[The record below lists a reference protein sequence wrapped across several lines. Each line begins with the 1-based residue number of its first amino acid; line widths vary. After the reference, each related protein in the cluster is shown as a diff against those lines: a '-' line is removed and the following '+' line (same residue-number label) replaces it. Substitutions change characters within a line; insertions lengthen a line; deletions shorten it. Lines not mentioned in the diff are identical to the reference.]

1 MTLDQK
7 QQTALFRYAVIAP
20 LVTGTAQPGISN
32 RAFFRQAAEKSY
44 PSQDGAQK
52 KLSASTIEK
61 WYFAFQKG
69 GFDALL
75 PSGRSDAG
83 KSRKLDDDLQERIR
97 YFKKEHPRMTAAEI
111 FRRLRADGSIH
122 TGEVSQA
129 TVERFVRCIMQEEG
143 SAVTKDMRRYERE
156 HINEVWCGDTCYGP
170 FLKTPEGKK
179 RVYILALIDDASRY
193 IVGADLFFQD
203 KFENLMTVIRSAVS
217 KHGRPGLFNFD
228 NGSSYHNL
236 QMELLAARIGSAV
249 HFNRPYTPVGKAKIE
264 RWFSTLKMQYLS
276 CVDMRDF
283 KNLEQFRDDF
293 AAYVRRY
300 NQSAHA
306 SLGGKSPQDR
316 FFEEPERI
324 HRLTPEQIEQ
334 SFLLE
339 VERRVSADSVVV
351 IGKTEY
357 EVHYRYAKQRIR
369 IRYSPDMEK
378 VYVVEPSGE
387 LVPVRLLNKSENAFV
402 KRERVHLSTG
412 GEEA

>member
-7 QQTALFRYAVIAP
+7 QQTALFRYGVIAP
-20 LVTGTAQPGISN
+20 LITGTAEPGISN
-32 RAFFRQAAEKSY
+32 RAFFRQAAEKNY
-44 PSQDGAQK
+44 PDAGGTPRK
-52 KLSASTIEK
+52 VSASTIEK
-61 WYFAFQKG
+61 WYAAYKKG

-83 KSRKLDDDLQERIR
+83 ISRKLDDDLKQRIR
-97 YFKKEHPRMTAAEI
+97 YLKKEHPRMTAAEI
-111 FRRLRADGSIH
+111 FRKLRADGSIH
-122 TGEVSQA
+122 TGEVSQS
-129 TVERFVRCIMQEEG
+129 TVERFVRCITEEDG
-143 SAVTKDMRRYERE
+143 AAVTKDMRRYERE

-170 FLKTPEGKK
+170 YLQTPDGKK
-179 RVYILALIDDASRY
+179 RVYIIALIDDASRY

-203 KFENLMTVIRSAVS
+203 RFENLMTVIRSAVS

-228 NGSSYHNL
+228 NGSVYHNM

-264 RWFSTLKMQYLS
+264 RWFSTAKMQYFSSL
-276 CVDMRDF
+276 DMRDF
-283 KNLEQFRDDF
+283 TDLEQFRDDF

-300 NQSAHA
+300 NQSPHS
-306 SLGGKSPQDR
+306 SLGGRSPQDR
-316 FFEEPERI
+316 FFEEPQQI
-324 HRLTPEQIEQ
+324 HRLTQDEIEQ
-334 SFLLE
+334 FFLLE
-339 VERRVSADSVVV
+339 IERRVSADSVVM

-387 LVPVRLLNKSENAFV
+387 LVPVRLLNKLENASV
-402 KRERVHLSTG
+402 KREKVHLSG
-412 GEEA
+412 GDGE